1 MENGNYKEIII
12 GGFLKMNIKVK
23 VHVEGCEPQ
32 IIKGGSWIDLST
44 AEEVEL
50 KKGESTIISLGV
62 SVKLPK
68 HIEAHLAS
76 RSSTF
81 KKYGVIQTN
90 GFGVID
96 NSYSGDNDVWGLPV
110 YATRDVI
117 IPKGVRIAQFR
128 IFAEQP
134 QINCVYVDKMVDND
148 RGGFG
153 STGD

>member
-1 MENGNYKEIII
+1 MKEIII
-12 GGFLKMNIKVK
+12 GGFLKMKIIVK
-23 VHVEGCEPQ
+23 VHTEGCEPQ
-32 IIKGGSWIDLST
+32 IIEGGNWIDLST
-44 AEEVEL
+44 AEEITL
-50 KKGESTIISLGV
+50 KRGDSVLINLGV
-62 SVKLPK
+62 SIKLPD
-68 HIEAHLAS
+68 HMEAHLAS

-96 NSYSGDNDVWGLPV
+96 NSYSGDNDIWKLPV
-110 YATRDVI
+110 YATRDAV

-128 IFAEQP
+128 IFAIQP
-134 QINCVYVDKMVDND
+134 NIECEYVDKMVDND